1 MNLELYVAMHRFSI
15 IVIVALCG
23 VALVARA
30 SQDEIRKKEKV
41 LDKLRKEINAYEQ
54 KIKESEKRER
64 LTLDRLDNYEKQAN
78 LIRTL
83 LGDLVDEEE
92 RIRAGIETTSDTV
105 GLLGKQLE
113 FLKLH
118 YAKYVTSVYKF
129 GRVYDLE
136 TLLSSK
142 SINQL
147 YIRIEY
153 LKRFSEQ
160 RHKDLVNILD
170 KKQQLEVQEALL
182 QQKLEEERAL
192 ITEKKKEERTLAV
205 RTTERRKI
213 LKAVRYSKTMYKQ
226 ELVRKTQAAKEL
238 ENLISD
244 LIEKERLRKEA
255 EEKRSRERAAERE
268 RSRATPPAEEPIFS
282 AESIGGQKGKL
293 PWPVSSGTV
302 VAEFGNQVH
311 PVLKTVTENSGIDI
325 SVPVGTPIRCV
336 ADGEVAMIHWLPS
349 YGNLIIVTHAGG
361 FHTVYAHLSEINVVE
376 GEDVKAGTVI
386 AKSGDSVSGS
396 LLHFEL
402 WKEREK
408 QNPLSWLMRR

>member
-1 MNLELYVAMHRFSI
+1 MRRFLSI
-15 IVIVALCG
+15 VCIALCG
-23 VALVARA
+23 IVFIVRA
-30 SQDEIRKKEKV
+30 SQDEIKKKEKV

-54 KIKESEKRER
+54 KIKESEKKER
-64 LTLDRLDNYEKQAN
+64 VTLDWLDNYEKQAN

-83 LGDLVDEEE
+83 LSDLTDEEE
-92 RIRAGIETTSDTV
+92 HIRASIETASNNV
-105 GLLGKQLE
+105 ELLGKQLE
-113 FLKLH
+113 LLKLH

-129 GRVYDLE
+129 GRVYDFE

-142 SINQL
+142 SLNQL
-147 YIRIEY
+147 YVRIEY

-160 RHKDLVNILD
+160 RHRDLLNILA
-170 KKQQLEVQEALL
+170 KKQQLETQQALL
-182 QQKLEEERAL
+182 HRRLEEERAL
-192 ITEKKKEERTLAV
+192 IAEKKHEERNLAV
-205 RTTERRKI
+205 KTTRRRAI
-213 LKAVRYSKTMYKQ
+213 LKSVRRDKTMYKQ

-244 LIEKERLRKEA
+244 LIEKERIRKEE
-255 EEKRSRERAAERE
+255 EEKRERE
-268 RSRATPPAEEPIFS
+268 RSRVRPPVEEPIFT

-376 GEDVKAGTVI
+376 GQNVKAGEVI
-386 AKSGDSVSGS
+386 ARSGDSVSGS

-402 WKEREK
+402 WKERDK
-408 QNPLSWLMRR
+408 QNPLSWLKRRR